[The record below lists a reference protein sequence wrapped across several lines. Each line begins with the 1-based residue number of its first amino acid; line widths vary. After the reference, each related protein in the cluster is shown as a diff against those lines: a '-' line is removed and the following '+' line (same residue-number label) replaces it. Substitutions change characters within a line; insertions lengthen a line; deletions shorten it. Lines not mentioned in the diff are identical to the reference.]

1 MRIAPDIRKS
11 QLLDG
16 LQQARN
22 GILAELS
29 ALPPQK
35 RNEAFLGTWSA
46 YDLVAHLI
54 GWDFTNIQAAKDIL
68 ADQLPQFLS
77 LIHILMTQ
85 LSLSAII
92 LNRALFVVRAASE
105 SKHSLRHK

>member
-29 ALPPQK
+29 SLLPEK
-35 RNEAFLGTWSA
+35 RSEVFLGTWSA
-46 YDLVAHLI
+46 HDLVAHLI

-68 ADQLPQFLS
+68 ANLLPQFYA
-77 LIHILMTQ
+77 H
-85 LSLSAII
+85 
-92 LNRALFVVRAASE
+92 RD
-105 SKHSLRHK
+105 HD